1 MADSGDQGNNGRDD
15 GLFGWARAG
24 LNRVV
29 DRIATIEEGGGIGAL
44 LERQIE
50 RLRREQERLRREAQQ
65 AARSGGPLAHMA
77 NIRQAYAR
85 LEVPYGSDYETVR
98 ESYRSLMRRYHPDR
112 HAADPER
119 ERIAT
124 AISQRLT
131 VAYDLLAKH
140 LGR

>member
-1 MADSGDQGNNGRDD
+1 MAGSDHSDRDD
-15 GLFGWARAG
+15 FLPRWARAR
-24 LNRVV
+24 LNAVV
-29 DRIATIEEGGGIGAL
+29 DRISAFEQAGGITAV

-50 RLRREQERLRREAQQ
+50 RLKREQERLRHEAEQ
-65 AARSGGPLAHMA
+65 AARHGPLGHMA
-77 NIRQAYAR
+77 TVRQAYAR
-85 LEVPYGSDYETVR
+85 LEVPYGSDLATVR
-98 ESYRSLMRRYHPDR
+98 TSYRSLMRRYHPDR

-124 AISQRLT
+124 EISQRLT